1 MTYQKVA
8 HGLVHFTALYGKV
21 CDLAETSPFL
31 LEVRRFAFIRSI
43 TPNPVIPALSTR
55 RSSLDQPAESRALP
69 TENPSSSPRRRDDA
83 LGLCKNAVEDNQR
96 DRAATSCPETG
107 LPSGTEWTGTRAV
120 LMDERAAAAE
130 RMGKAFLPTEARRRR
145 RGSTENAD
153 AADLSRACATN
164 NLTTGKFDSRYS
176 VVLLACGVVV
186 LVSAFL
192 VRAVLHSLR
201 LEERA
206 GGENVPP
213 TAPCYGDHCTTSDQL
228 FGNVSGQT
236 VDPCDAEVFVAFIRT
251 LGLTW
256 PHMPPSNV
264 SALGAILELNYR
276 LALPLWFSLRVV
288 PSAAK
293 GGRRRLVLKPCCLG
307 RLKFLM
313 WQNQQA
319 VDKGRYFDYWV
330 AHYEALLGRKSLSR
344 GRNEVNDLARE
355 EAHISDKLAKLS
367 DVSPSV
373 PFLLHFSDI
382 GSHTKHVSS
391 NEWLAQVNK
400 YIAGHVGDQAF
411 TPEDEVFASDE
422 SVLSTIDDLFSHY
435 AREKLVDHLSWQFVQ
450 MHAWIVDSTLLEMWG
465 PNYWHI
471 YEPILCARETEGVY
485 RPVIAALYAEQRT
498 TPQERSEL
506 DANLTDIKDVAARMF
521 ASSSW
526 IDQTS
531 KYVATKKLSAMSVG
545 LWPPEPFFDQSRLE
559 TMYADFSNENTTE
572 FSWVR
577 LWTSTQE
584 LMRSLSGT
592 SLHDVTVNMRS
603 ALFPFLFDYD
613 YLMNR
618 VDVAVSALAKPLY
631 CPQGTPGMYYGSL
644 AFAFTLA
651 MMKMQ
656 DLTGLKLYSNGELVE
671 AGRWSWLL
679 DSTAKAYKQKMEC
692 LGEEPVSLSDIAA
705 FEVIHAAFSRG
716 MSNSTSL
723 VQISRDIDER
733 RTFFMA
739 ICLHSCSVENR
750 RSPTANCNALLRNS
764 RDFSEVFH
772 CEVGSRMNPFNKC
785 SFFK

>member
-8 HGLVHFTALYGKV
+8 HGLVHFTALYGK
-21 CDLAETSPFL
+21 
-31 LEVRRFAFIRSI
+31 
-43 TPNPVIPALSTR
+43 
-55 RSSLDQPAESRALP
+55 
-69 TENPSSSPRRRDDA
+69 
-83 LGLCKNAVEDNQR
+83 
-96 DRAATSCPETG
+96 
-107 LPSGTEWTGTRAV
+107 
-120 LMDERAAAAE
+120 
-130 RMGKAFLPTEARRRR
+130 
-145 RGSTENAD
+145 
-153 AADLSRACATN
+153 TN

-236 VDPCDAEVFVAFIRT
+236 VDPCEDFRSYVCSWWRPLDRFPDLAISAQSDLVVKWIEGFGSMLETGAAVDKSGVAQKALRFYRSCVTRTDRTQGDAEVFVAFIRT